1 MAKTESNNFF
11 ILFDFSLQSYKTF
24 RRNQRYHPINLY
36 FYRLKMFCM
45 KYLKIFTLLIASW
58 LASAN
63 LFAQDGVSIGNW
75 RTHLPYHKVIAVEPV
90 GNKIYAATEYELFY
104 YDKEDNSINILNRI
118 NGLSDIGIS
127 TMCYNTS
134 QRKLLVAYTNA
145 NVDLIDSD
153 GNIKNM
159 REIKDKNIVG
169 NKSIN
174 NVFCN
179 GDLAYVACG
188 FGIVVFDLKK
198 EEVKDTYYIGNQ
210 GDAVNVTDIAFFN
223 DRIYASTDDGVYY
236 AAQDAQNLANYSAWH
251 FDSSLIHP
259 HLAYTEMEVFNGK
272 LYLNYDGGY
281 DADTL
286 FVHNGSV
293 WGYFD
298 KADVSQKY
306 ELRAYNDRFILTN
319 RYKISVRDANLNEML
334 SIYSPGGSI
343 EPLSAALDNSGNYWI
358 GDTRRGLIKT
368 DDGWNNMDV
377 KPNGPASKNV
387 FELQACGDQVWIA
400 TGGHAANWGKRYMK
414 EGVARFKGSWTI
426 FNSSTLS
433 DFETYSDFVC
443 TATDPN
449 DPSVTYVG
457 TWGKGLLKF
466 QDDELVEVY
475 NADNSTL
482 DYWVKDPSLI
492 NISGLAFDSKGNLW
506 VANTGANK
514 LLSVM
519 ERSTGNWR
527 SFNLGGSLSGIDIG
541 TLLIDNNDY
550 KWIIRRGGEVIV
562 FNDNGTLDNTSDDR
576 VANLN
581 TAAGSGKLSGAV
593 NCLIVDSNGQVWAGT
608 DKGPCYF
615 SNTSLIF
622 SGSNFDAIQ
631 KEVPRND
638 GTNQYDY
645 LFAGSNVLSM
655 AAMEGSDQIWFG
667 LESGVY
673 LMSFEGKPFEGK
685 PKEIH
690 YFNTDNSPLLDNA
703 VNTMAIDKSGEV
715 FFGTSSGVISYR
727 GEYATPELI
736 ISDVVAYPNP
746 VRMNYSGYVGIK
758 GLVSN
763 SLVRITTVDGTFV
776 TQLISEGGQAVWDC
790 TNINGEKVEPGV
802 YLIFVSTKRGTN
814 KFATKILVQN

>member
-1 MAKTESNNFF
+1 
-11 ILFDFSLQSYKTF
+11 
-24 RRNQRYHPINLY
+24 
-36 FYRLKMFCM
+36 M
-45 KYLKIFTLLIASW
+45 KYLKIFTLIIASW
-58 LASAN
+58 LVSAN

-319 RYKISVRDANLNEML
+319 RYKVSVRDVNLNEML

-368 DDGWNNMDV
+368 NDGWNNMDV

-727 GEYATPELI
+727 GEYATPEPI